1 MGRRLERLDE
11 LDAVVGG
18 IDVIDEDAEIL
29 LADRTR
35 KSALGQFLTPTATA
49 ELMASMF
56 STYREHVRLLDAGA
70 GAGAL
75 TEALVRRL
83 CASKK
88 KPKHISVTAYEL
100 DPLMLEKLA
109 ATLIRCENLCN
120 DNDVKFLYDIL
131 DEDFIDSATGM
142 LRDDM
147 FAVDHDPFNVAIVNP
162 PYRKISSASQA
173 RSALRSVGIETS
185 NLYTAFVALI
195 VRLLEPNGELVAIT
209 PRSFCNG
216 PYFRPF
222 REDLLQRTSL
232 IRLHLFDSRTAAFKG
247 DKVLQENVIFHAR
260 VSKSSPQRI
269 IVSNSSGR
277 DGDPVTARIVPFA
290 EVIDMLDPE
299 LMFHLETND
308 TQSRAA
314 GIIKQ
319 LQTEL
324 KDLGLTVSTGRVVDF
339 RAAEY
344 ILQDP
349 APNTVPLIYPMHF
362 NSGYISWPIKNSR
375 KPNALI
381 SGPATRSLMVPR
393 GVYVLVKRFSSKEE
407 KRRIVACIYDPSRID
422 SDEVG
427 FENHLNYFHQKGSG
441 LDMMIA
447 KGLAAF
453 LNSSVVDQHFRRFS
467 GHTQVNATDL
477 RTLPYP
483 DKPTLLRM
491 GKLVKG
497 EPMDQ
502 NTIDQLVEHE
512 LRR

>member
-1 MGRRLERLDE
+1 MARRLELLQE
-11 LDAVVGG
+11 LDTVADG
-18 IDVIDEDAEIL
+18 IDVIEEDAEVL

-49 ELMASMF
+49 DLMASMF

-100 DPLMLEKLA
+100 DPLMLEKLE
-109 ATLIRCENLCN
+109 ATLSHCKNLCK
-120 DNDVKFLYDIL
+120 DNDVKFSSSIL

-142 LRDDM
+142 LRDDL
-147 FAVDHDPFNVAIVNP
+147 FALDHTSFNAAIVNP
-162 PYRKISSASQA
+162 PYKKISSSSQA

-195 VRLLEPNGELVAIT
+195 MRLLEPTGELVAIT

-260 VSKSSPQRI
+260 LSKLSPQRI
-269 IVSNSSGR
+269 NVSSSSGQ
-277 DGDPVTARIVPFA
+277 DGDPVITREVPFA
-290 EVIDMLDPE
+290 AVIDVRDPE
-299 LMFHLETND
+299 LMFHLETSEE
-308 TQSRAA
+308 QSRAA
-314 GIIKQ
+314 SIIKRLPTQ
-319 LQTEL
+319 L

-339 RAAEY
+339 RAADY
-344 ILQDP
+344 IVQDP
-349 APNTVPLIYPMHF
+349 APNTVPLIYSTHF
-362 NSGYISWPIKNSR
+362 NNGYITWPIKNCR
-375 KPNALI
+375 KPNAII
-381 SGPATRSLMVPR
+381 SEPATKSLMVPR

-407 KRRIVACIYDPSRID
+407 KRRIVACIYDPSRNE
-422 SDEVG
+422 SEEVG
-427 FENHLNYFHQKGSG
+427 FENHLNYFHQNGSG
-441 LDMMIA
+441 LDMTIA

-483 DKPTLLRM
+483 DRPTLRHM
-491 GKLVKG
+491 GNLVKS

-502 NTIDQLVEHE
+502 TTIDQMVEYE
-512 LRR
+512 LGR